1 MNGACV
7 HGSGL
12 KEISC
17 VHGSGLKEIS
27 WECIFL
33 SHIRCCDKKNSYFV
47 PLY

>member
-33 SHIRCCDKKNSYFV
+33 SHIRRKTVILFHFIE
-47 PLY
+47 L